1 MEHKTSVTI
10 VAWYEA
16 IWGKVRFNIDN
27 QKNMG
32 WTEAFHH
39 VRRMGYNDPESLLRA
54 AMAEAD
60 QKLDR

>member
-27 QKNMG
+27 DRNLS
-32 WTEAFHH
+32 WTDAFH
-39 VRRMGYNDPESLLRA
+39 RLTRMGYRDPEPILRA
-54 AMAEAD
+54 AMDEAD
-60 QKLDR
+60 KKLDR